1 MLDMRASFVPVRAS
15 IVGLLALVFTA
26 GLTTGCNPNS
36 IGRLCVDPTN
46 TSVSSGGKIV
56 SPALECPSRLCLVE
70 PSQTMGSISTC
81 TAECSSNSDC
91 EAETKEYCAS
101 GFACAV
107 ATDVGS
113 FCCKKVCIC
122 RDSLTAG
129 FNIDDSNPPKI
140 VTPFECDPKVNSN
153 ITCQNVK

>member
-1 MLDMRASFVPVRAS
+1 MLDMRASFV
-15 IVGLLALVFTA
+15 GLLIAI
-26 GLTTGCNPNS
+26 GLTGAGCNPNS

-81 TAECSSNSDC
+81 TAECSDNGDC
-91 EAETKEYCAS
+91 EAETKDYCAS
-101 GFACAV
+101 GFVCAV
-107 ATDVGS
+107 ATQVGS

-122 RDSLTAG
+122 KDSLTDG
-129 FNIDDSNPPKI
+129 FNQDTSVNPPKVI
-140 VTPFECDPKVNSN
+140 TPYECDPKQNPN
-153 ITCQNVK
+153 ITCSNVKQ